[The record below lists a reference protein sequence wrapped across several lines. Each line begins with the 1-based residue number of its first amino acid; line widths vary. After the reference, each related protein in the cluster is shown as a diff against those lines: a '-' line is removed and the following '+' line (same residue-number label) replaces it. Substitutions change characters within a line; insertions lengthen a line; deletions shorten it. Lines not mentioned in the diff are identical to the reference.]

1 MASRR
6 ALRHRRAGHSL
17 RGESAHANLS
27 EIKPPRLLAR
37 THRLTIS
44 FRRNSQTLFITAIV
58 EAPYEGIGEQ
68 GTFAASAA
76 PASAAS
82 LSGNTDA
89 PVAARRHP
97 WLSSG
102 VSRLGKTRWLDGTG
116 ARGCPTPPCAT
127 PRTDASTGAGSV
139 RCSAGLWR
147 RRRLAA
153 SPQSATGT
161 RPTTCATR
169 GDRPRASRPTPGH
182 SA

>member
-27 EIKPPRLLAR
+27 EIKPTRLLAR

-76 PASAAS
+76 PASGHAS
-82 LSGNTDA
+82 LSGHTDA
-89 PVAARRHP
+89 PAAAAAANKIAVLLRIT
-97 WLSSG
+97 
-102 VSRLGKTRWLDGTG
+102 SR
-116 ARGCPTPPCAT
+116 
-127 PRTDASTGAGSV
+127 
-139 RCSAGLWR
+139 
-147 RRRLAA
+147 
-153 SPQSATGT
+153 
-161 RPTTCATR
+161 
-169 GDRPRASRPTPGH
+169 
-182 SA
+182 